1 MLDKAY
7 NKMTETVQ
15 LCLVLQAIEWESA
28 VLVCFFFSWKGRRRE
43 SEMKLFMYIEIMCV
57 SWCFLRWFLII
68 FTYLCVM
75 QFVFQELV
83 VFSVLDCFSTALE
96 MVAVLMLIVYVLEA
110 WKKICIINKHV
121 ESVGGNGGARHV
133 TYRGEEPRATST
145 VMATLPAVHI
155 HYSEYIGLSFTYCI
169 RHRDC
174 SFGMFM

>member
-1 MLDKAY
+1 
-7 NKMTETVQ
+7 
-15 LCLVLQAIEWESA
+15 
-28 VLVCFFFSWKGRRRE
+28 
-43 SEMKLFMYIEIMCV
+43 MKLFMYIEIMCV

-121 ESVGGNGGARHV
+121 ESVGGKWRSTARYV
-133 TYRGEEPRATST
+133 
-145 VMATLPAVHI
+145 
-155 HYSEYIGLSFTYCI
+155 
-169 RHRDC
+169 
-174 SFGMFM
+174 